1 MANQF
6 RNVAY
11 LCTNT
16 STDIAPA
23 GSFTT
28 PAGDPFFGV
37 ACLFAANLN
46 GTPDAPTLILNDT
59 VTTVLTANL
68 EQVRQLQSLGIK
80 VLLTVLNNWD
90 TAGWS
95 EFTDFGAAQDF
106 AAQCADAVAKYGLD
120 GIDIDDEYSSGTPN
134 DTSLIM
140 ATYALT
146 QAMPGK
152 VVSKALFADASYF
165 QATWEG
171 HTLAENLT
179 YGAEM
184 TYGDTDYAGRLQPY
198 LDAGMAPGAL
208 GLGVSADG
216 GSDGAAAGQYV
227 AANDLGGVMVFDVT
241 AGSGPLL
248 GTVCQGLY
256 GAQPAS
262 PVG

>member
-11 LCTNT
+11 LCTNV
-16 STDIAPA
+16 STEVAQA

-46 GTPDAPTLILNDT
+46 GTPAAPILVLNDT
-59 VTTVLTANL
+59 VTTVLTTNL
-68 EQVRQLQSLGIK
+68 DQVRQLQALGIK
-80 VLLTVLNNWD
+80 VLLSVLNNRD

-95 EFTDFGAAQDF
+95 EFTDFRAAQDF
-106 AAQCADAVAKYGLD
+106 AVQCADAVTKYGLD
-120 GIDIDDEYSSGTPN
+120 GIDIDDEYSSGTAN

-152 VVSKALFADASYF
+152 VVSKALFNDRLCFKAS
-165 QATWEG
+165 WEG
-171 HTLAENLT
+171 RTLAENLT
-179 YGAEM
+179 YGWEM
-184 TYGDTDYAGRLQPY
+184 SYGHPDYAARLDPY
-198 LDAGMAPGAL
+198 LAAGMAPGAL
-208 GLGVSADG
+208 GLGVSADS

-241 AGSGPLL
+241 ARSGPLL
-248 GTVCQGLY
+248 DTVCQGLY
-256 GAQPAS
+256 GAQPA
-262 PVG
+262 PLAR